1 MKDRIK
7 EIRKDSYEKTLEK
20 FGEKIG
26 ISGAAL
32 SQIENG
38 KTTPTTQTIK
48 AICNIYNVSEE
59 WLRTGK
65 GEKYVEEDIEF
76 SKICSKIGIK
86 DEKAKKAITE
96 YWHLSDEDKELF
108 WKFMERF
115 IK

>member
-7 EIRKDSYEKTLEK
+7 EIRKSSSEKTLEK

-38 KTTPTTQTIK
+38 KTTATNQTIK
-48 AICNIYNVSEE
+48 AICNAYNISEE
-59 WLRTGK
+59 WLRTGN

-76 SKICSKIGIK
+76 SKICSKIGVK
-86 DEKAKKAITE
+86 DEKAKKLITE
-96 YWHLSDEDKELF
+96 YWYLSEEDKELF
-108 WKFMERF
+108 WKFLERF
-115 IK
+115 VK